1 MKLRSLLEDLNYKQE
16 ALHFQRL
23 MLENEWIEDLDIEL
37 EHFSDQDG
45 DHFNAHVKHPE
56 FFDLTFHVDEEFSI
70 SHETADEP
78 YGRTAEKAYHTAM
91 PILLGMTFGRAA
103 VNKRKGAAVEDYELA
118 TDNGA
123 PIVKLRGVSGAATKE
138 LGDGTIDLL
147 FVWDIPKQGWKLRGD
162 DEVHTTMSDLLKY
175 VDDLVAR

>member
-78 YGRTAEKAYHTAM
+78 YGRTAEKAYHAAM
-91 PILLGMTFGRAA
+91 PILLGMAFGRAA

-118 TDNGA
+118 TDNGSLWSSFAAFLA
-123 PIVKLRGVSGAATKE
+123 PLPKSSATGQLTCCSSGTFLSKAGS
-138 LGDGTIDLL
+138 LGAMT
-147 FVWDIPKQGWKLRGD
+147 RC
-162 DEVHTTMSDLLKY
+162 T
-175 VDDLVAR
+175 RR